1 MSMSIEKAIK
11 ILDPETTVDTVAK
24 IEYDAGFSHEKVLE
38 TINEACE
45 VAVAALKKQVPQ
57 PAKDESGDRYHWA
70 SGYCPVCG
78 CGITARWDYCQ
89 NCGQKVKWPKNQY
102 MKYAKQYS
110 STNTKSIKTQLHSD
124 DHSVW
129 K

>member
-102 MKYAKQYS
+102 MKYARRVE
-110 STNTKSIKTQLHSD
+110 NNG
-124 DHSVW
+124 V
-129 K
+129 